1 MKKTYI
7 IPSAMVIPLKTKNMF
22 AQSYLDKSEDDG
34 YEMLIRRRL
43 WEEEDEEEGCGL
55 WK

>member
-7 IPSAMVIPLKTKNMF
+7 IPSAMVIPLKTKSMV
-22 AQSYLDKSEDDG
+22 AQSYLNISEDCG
-34 YEMLIRRRL
+34 NEMLLRHRL
-43 WEEEDEEEGCGL
+43 WEEEEEEEGCGL

>member
-7 IPSAMVIPLKTKNMF
+7 IPSAKVIPLKTKNMF
-22 AQSYLDKSEDDG
+22 AQSYLDISEEDG
-34 YEMLIRRRL
+34 NEMLIRRRL

>member
-7 IPSAMVIPLKTKNMF
+7 IPSAKVIPLKTNNMF
-22 AQSYLDKSEDDG
+22 AKSLDISEDYG
-34 YEMLIRRRL
+34 NEMLIRRRL